1 MGKIFEHT
9 DELGGGMVAY
19 TPDTPQSRIDD
30 EVHMEQRKLE
40 DWELDNHIWGD
51 FTDLNWEASGQSIRA
66 KVEEGNRLLAR
77 LAEFQGGELRCFIC
91 QTPMPSVGDNVQ
103 LHDFIRDQLE
113 SVGMKNLRFPKH
125 GLVGL
130 VDATHYGLHGLT
142 DCSNYNGINP
152 TLEMAKVSPCDPHLE
167 SLPFGGVI
175 APALDSQEQC
185 AFLIRGTIR
194 RCGVK
199 VAHPPSQ
206 VYCPIHINK

>member
-1 MGKIFEHT
+1 MGKMFEHL
-9 DELGGGMVAY
+9 DEFRGGIAGY
-19 TPDTPQSRIDD
+19 TPDTPQSRIDE

-40 DWELDNHIWGD
+40 DWERDNNLWGD
-51 FTDLNWEASGQSIRA
+51 FTDLNWGTRGQSIKA
-66 KVEEGNRLLAR
+66 KVEKGNQLLAQ
-77 LAEFQGGELRCFIC
+77 LAEFQGGELRCFVC
-91 QTPMPSVGDNVQ
+91 HTPMPSVGDNVR

-113 SVGMKNLRFPKH
+113 SVGVKNLRFPEH

-142 DCSNYNGINP
+142 DCANYNGINP
-152 TLEMAKVSPCDPHLE
+152 TLEMVKVSPCDPHLE

-185 AFLIRGTIR
+185 VSLIRGTTK

-199 VAHPPSQ
+199 VALPTSQ
-206 VYCPIHINK
+206 IYCPIHI